1 MRPVNMT
8 RRNSVDLKV
17 TDSPARDFIR
27 EFDRS
32 LEQLLNLALRGR
44 HDQVTDIGR
53 ASWIRLRDS
62 HR

>member
-8 RRNSVDLKV
+8 RRNSADLKV
-17 TDSPARDFIR
+17 TDNPARDFIR